1 MKKFV
6 RYCSAV
12 ICFGAALLFSSTC
25 FAQTTYP
32 FIAVGSS
39 AAFNAFAIAGASN
52 GTAPI
57 CVNSYTGNLS
67 SASNVYY
74 WTQSSSAHSLQA
86 VDGRSTDFSAQNAK
100 AWVEWSGSLDG
111 TTVNAVCVYLATDS
125 IVGQRLYFAT
135 NSAGTPASSINFP
148 GGCGSSY
155 PVGGQIPAGIFPP
168 ESPLPPGVCSK
179 LQGQLWNAAP
189 SDIRAEDAAFGTTR
203 ACATY
208 AATGTGFGYSC
219 ILPSPTSIYS
229 GIGGSS
235 GNVQAVTYA
244 IAGTDPITNVQIA
257 HSAAGTDGHPWT
269 SINAGGQAVLVLVNT
284 ADTSAEGFG
293 STTFSNVN
301 RPDLARVF
309 TGGATRTRD
318 LIQAAGLSS
327 KPLTA
332 LVREPLSGTFN
343 TFEFQVAR
351 TKEYDFTQEGLTN
364 LAGVISANGIGM
376 ATPTGWTF
384 EGLSCPA
391 VDCPSAVTGNPLDW
405 KRSGTSGSGGL
416 KVRVI
421 GTGEMVNTLTGLTT
435 KCNSQAC
442 QDRAGN
448 LITNQIGYTFF
459 SFGNVAPAVGTAKYL
474 LVDGVDPLFDGAAG
488 PTQNPGGEGSGALP
502 TCSAP
507 CPSAVTLTNIKN
519 GSYPLWNI
527 LRVITSGQLGAVNTA
542 GSCLTGAT
550 VCEMVAASQAAYST
564 IPDLV
569 AQSNM
574 RVFRSHQTIMDGGKT
589 FAGHNGTKHYS
600 GVTGTPC
607 GFAAYTGGAI
617 VYECGGDVSGARF
630 TIQQDADQITD
641 TAAELVGLQQ

>member
-1 MKKFV
+1 MTRFM

-12 ICFGAALLFSSTC
+12 ICFGAAVLFGSTC

-32 FIAVGSS
+32 FLGVGSS

-67 SASNVYY
+67 SAANVYY
-74 WTQSSSAHSLQA
+74 WTQSSGAHSLQA
-86 VDGRSTDFSAQNAK
+86 IDGRSTDFSAQNAK

-111 TTVNAVCVYLATDS
+111 TTLNAVCVYLATDS
-125 IVGQRLYFAT
+125 IVGNRLFFAT

-148 GGCGSSY
+148 GGCASNY
-155 PVGGQIPAGIFPP
+155 AVGGQIPAGIFPP
-168 ESPLPPGVCSK
+168 ESQLPPAVCSA
-179 LQGQLWNAAP
+179 LQGKVWNASP
-189 SDIRAEDAAFGTTR
+189 TDIRAEDAAFGTQR
-203 ACATY
+203 ACNAY
-208 AATGTGFGYSC
+208 NATGTGFGYSC
-219 ILPSPTSIYS
+219 TIPSPTNIYS

-235 GNVQAVTYA
+235 GQVQAVNYA
-244 IAGTDPITNVQIA
+244 IAGTDPVTNVQIA
-257 HSAAGTDGHPWT
+257 HSTLGTDGHPWV
-269 SINAGGQAVLVLVNT
+269 SLNAGGQALLVLANI
-284 ADTSAEGFG
+284 ADTSSDGFG
-293 STTFSNVN
+293 SSAFKNVN

-318 LIQAAGLSS
+318 LIQGGGLGS

-343 TFEFQVAR
+343 TFEFQVTR
-351 TKEYDFTQEGLTN
+351 TKEYFNTEEDLTN
-364 LAGVISANGIGM
+364 AAGVISANGIGM
-376 ATPTGWTF
+376 ATPSGWTF

-391 VDCPSAVTGNPLDW
+391 VDCASPVTGNPLDW
-405 KRSGTSGSGGL
+405 KRTGTNGSGGL

-421 GTGEMVNTLTGLTT
+421 GTGEMINTLTGLTT

-448 LITNQIGYTFF
+448 LITNQIGYAFF

-488 PTQNPGGEGSGALP
+488 TTQNPGGEGSGVLP

-507 CPSAVTLTNIKN
+507 CATAVTLTNIKN

-527 LRVITSGQLGAVNTA
+527 LRVITTGPLGAFNTSGA
-542 GSCLTGAT
+542 CLSGAT
-550 VCEMVAASQAAYST
+550 VCEMVAASQAAYAT

-569 AQSNM
+569 PTSGMQA
-574 RVFRSHQTIMDGGKT
+574 FRSHQTIMDGGKT
-589 FAGHNGTKHYS
+589 FAQHNGTKHYT
-600 GVTGTPC
+600 GVAGTPC
-607 GFAAYTGGAI
+607 GFAPVTGAAI
-617 VYECGGDVSGARF
+617 VYECGGDVSGARL
-630 TIQQDADQITD
+630 TTQQDQDQITD